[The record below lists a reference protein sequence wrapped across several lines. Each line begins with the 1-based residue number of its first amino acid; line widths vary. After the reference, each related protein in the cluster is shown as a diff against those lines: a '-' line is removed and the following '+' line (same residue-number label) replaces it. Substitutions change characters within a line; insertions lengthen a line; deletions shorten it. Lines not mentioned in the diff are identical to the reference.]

1 MNDGPTSD
9 GPQADPTSTHPP
21 AETVSDETSDVAT
34 EGTDPEGADPEG
46 TDPDGTAAASG
57 EPDFASLGLGSEVVE
72 VLSRLGYEAP
82 TPIQA
87 AAIPA
92 LLSGRDVVG
101 LAQTGTGKTAAF
113 ALPIIERIDTSRA
126 STQALVLAPT
136 RELALQVCEAITS
149 YATRSRGIRVL
160 PVYGGQGYGAQLAGL
175 ERGAHVVVGTPGR
188 VMDHLDRGSLDLSG
202 LDHLVLDEADEMLA
216 MGFAEDVERILA
228 DTPEYKQVALF
239 SATMPQAI
247 RRLAKRYLHDPVDI
261 ATPQARSTTSTVRQ
275 RWIPVSHH
283 AKLDALTRLL
293 EVESGDGMII
303 FVRTKSATEEL
314 AERLRSRGFSAAAIN
329 GDLVQ
334 AQRERTVN
342 ALKSGTLDI
351 LVATDVAAR
360 GLDVDRI
367 THVVNYDIPHD
378 PEAYVHRIGRTGRAG
393 RSGEAILFVTPRE
406 RRLLSAIE
414 KVSGRSVQETG
425 VPSVEEVN
433 ARRTARFA
441 QTITDSMGSTQFHV
455 FRGLV
460 EDYARTNDVDAIDVA
475 AALAVMGADDKEFFL
490 RPDPPAR
497 ERARR
502 EPTDRDR
509 DRGPKDRGPRDRTPA
524 QAGEGNAFYRIA
536 VGKRHKVTPSMIVGA
551 LANEGGLRRADFGKI
566 TIGIEHSLVELPADL
581 PGAVFDALSD
591 TRVSGRRI
599 DLRLDDGPPR
609 SGAPRTGGKG
619 YGKGGGGKGYAKGG
633 KSYSKGGA
641 GSSGG
646 ARKPRH
652 PKGR

>member
-1 MNDGPTSD
+1 MTDDRPASDLSEQTPDQEASNAPEATS
-9 GPQADPTSTHPP
+9 P
-21 AETVSDETSDVAT
+21 
-34 EGTDPEGADPEG
+34 GARF
-46 TDPDGTAAASG
+46 AA
-57 EPDFASLGLGSEVVE
+57 LGLGDELVE
-72 VLSRLGYEAP
+72 VLGRLGYEAP
-82 TPIQA
+82 TPIQEA
-87 AAIPA
+87 AVPA
-92 LLSGRDVVG
+92 LLAGRDVVG

-113 ALPIIERIDTSRA
+113 ALPILEKIDPDRA

-136 RELALQVCEAITS
+136 RELALQVCEAMTS
-149 YATRSRGIRVL
+149 YTPRSRRIRVL

-239 SATMPQAI
+239 SATMPPAI
-247 RRLAKRYLHDPVDI
+247 RRLAKRYLHDPADI
-261 ATPQARSTTSTVRQ
+261 ATPQARSSTSTVRQ

-293 EVESGDGMII
+293 EVESGDAMII

-334 AQRERTVN
+334 AQRERPVT
-342 ALKSGTLDI
+342 ALKNGSLDI

-378 PEAYVHRIGRTGRAG
+378 PEAYVHRVGRTGRAG

-414 KVSGRSVQETG
+414 KVSGRPVEETG
-425 VPSVEEVN
+425 VPSVDEVN
-433 ARRTARFA
+433 ARRTAKFA
-441 QTITDSMGSTQFHV
+441 QAITDSMGSAQFHA

-460 EDYARTNDVDAIDVA
+460 EDYVREHDVEMLDVA
-475 AALAVMGADDKEFFL
+475 AALAVMSTDDKEFFL
-490 RPDPPAR
+490 RPDPPKKERR
-497 ERARR
+497 ERPERQ
-502 EPTDRDR
+502 DRPVRDAGDR
-509 DRGPKDRGPRDRTPA
+509 PPRPSKDGWAP
-524 QAGEGNAFYRIA
+524 YRIA

-566 TIGIEHSLVELPADL
+566 TLGIDHAVVELPQDL
-581 PGAVFDALSD
+581 PPAVFEALAD
-591 TRVSGRRI
+591 TRISGRRI
-599 DLRLDDGPPR
+599 ELQADRGARVGRPSRDDRPTAHRKGSGGP
-609 SGAPRTGGKG
+609 GGKG
-619 YGKGGGGKGYAKGG
+619 KGGQRG
-633 KSYSKGGA
+633 SWSKDGE
-641 GSSGG
+641 SP
-646 ARKPRH
+646 RKPRH
-652 PKGR
+652 PKGH

>member
-1 MNDGPTSD
+1 MNDDVPAPATPDDTVPGEPAPGGTGPVEA
-9 GPQADPTSTHPP
+9 GP
-21 AETVSDETSDVAT
+21 VETSPVETGPADTVVEPAPEQPVAPT
-34 EGTDPEGADPEG
+34 RPFSD
-46 TDPDGTAAASG
+46 
-57 EPDFASLGLGSEVVE
+57 LGLDDELVQ
-72 VLSRLGYEAP
+72 VLERLGYETP
-82 TPIQA
+82 TPIQEA
-87 AAIPA
+87 AVPA
-92 LLSGRDVVG
+92 LLAGRDVVG

-113 ALPIIERIDTSRA
+113 ALPILQKIDPDRA

-136 RELALQVCEAITS
+136 RELALQVCEAMTS
-149 YATRSRGIRVL
+149 YTPKGRRIRVL

-188 VMDHLDRGSLDLSG
+188 VMDHLDRGSLDLTG

-239 SATMPQAI
+239 SATMPPAI
-247 RRLAKRYLHDPVDI
+247 RRLAKRYLHDPADI
-261 ATPQARSTTSTVRQ
+261 ATPQARSSTSTVRQ

-314 AERLRSRGFSAAAIN
+314 AERLRTRGFSAAAIN
-329 GDLVQ
+329 GDLAQ

-342 ALKSGTLDI
+342 ALKSGALDI

-378 PEAYVHRIGRTGRAG
+378 PEAYVHRVGRTGRAG

-414 KVSGRSVQETG
+414 KVSGRAVEETG
-425 VPSVEEVN
+425 VPSVDEVN
-433 ARRTARFA
+433 ARRTAKFA
-441 QTITDSMGSTQFHV
+441 QAITDSMGSPQFHA

-460 EDYARTNDVDAIDVA
+460 EDYVREHDVEMLDVA
-475 AALAVMGADDKEFFL
+475 AALAVMSTDDKEFFL
-490 RPDPPAR
+490 RPDPPKA
-497 ERARR
+497 ARR
-502 EPTDRDR
+502 ERPERPARDTS
-509 DRGPKDRGPRDRTPA
+509 DRGPRPSKDGWTP
-524 QAGEGNAFYRIA
+524 YRIA
-536 VGKRHKVTPSMIVGA
+536 VGKRHKVSPSMIVGA

-566 TIGIEHSLVELPADL
+566 TIGVDHAVVELPQDL
-581 PGAVFDALSD
+581 PDAVFEALSD
-591 TRVSGRRI
+591 TRISGRRI
-599 DLRLDDGPPR
+599 DLKRDGGPQGR
-609 SGAPRTGGKG
+609 SH
-619 YGKGGGGKGYAKGG
+619 GGGRDDRAGGYR
-633 KSYSKGGA
+633 SKGGPP
-641 GSSGG
+641 GKG
-646 ARKPRH
+646 AKDKYRKPRH
-652 PKGR
+652 PKG

>member
-1 MNDGPTSD
+1 MTDDRPTSD
-9 GPQADPTSTHPP
+9 PTVETPDEAGTTPP
-21 AETVSDETSDVAT
+21 EAAVPGARFAE
-34 EGTDPEGADPEG
+34 
-46 TDPDGTAAASG
+46 
-57 EPDFASLGLGSEVVE
+57 LGLGDELVE
-72 VLSRLGYEAP
+72 VLGRLGYEAP
-82 TPIQA
+82 TPIQEA
-87 AAIPA
+87 AVPA
-92 LLSGRDVVG
+92 LLAGRDVVG

-113 ALPIIERIDTSRA
+113 ALPILEKIDPDRA

-136 RELALQVCEAITS
+136 RELALQVCEAMTS
-149 YATRSRGIRVL
+149 YTPRSRRIRVL

-239 SATMPQAI
+239 SATMPPAI
-247 RRLAKRYLHDPVDI
+247 RRLAKRYLHDPADI
-261 ATPQARSTTSTVRQ
+261 ATPQARSSTSTVRQ

-342 ALKSGTLDI
+342 ALKNGSLDI

-378 PEAYVHRIGRTGRAG
+378 PEAYVHRVGRTGRAG

-414 KVSGRSVQETG
+414 KVSGRAVEETG
-425 VPSVEEVN
+425 VPSVDEVN
-433 ARRTARFA
+433 ARRTAKFA
-441 QTITDSMGSTQFHV
+441 QAITDSMGAAQFQA

-460 EDYARTNDVDAIDVA
+460 SDYVREHDVEMLDVA
-475 AALAVMGADDKEFFL
+475 AALAVMSADDKEFFL
-490 RPDPPAR
+490 RPDPPKKERR
-497 ERARR
+497 ERAERPVR
-502 EPTDRDR
+502 EP
-509 DRGPKDRGPRDRTPA
+509 RGDAGDRGPRPTKEGWTP
-524 QAGEGNAFYRIA
+524 YRIA

-566 TIGIEHSLVELPADL
+566 TIGLDHAVVELPQDL
-581 PGAVFDALSD
+581 PDAVFEALSD
-591 TRVSGRRI
+591 TRISGRRI
-599 DLRLDDGPPR
+599 DLARDGGPRGGRPDRDDR
-609 SGAPRTGGKG
+609 SGGYRKGGGYQGKNKAKGGPKGGKG
-619 YGKGGGGKGYAKGG
+619 
-633 KSYSKGGA
+633 
-641 GSSGG
+641 GSWSRDASSDGP
-646 ARKPRH
+646 RKPRH
-652 PKGR
+652 PKGS

>member
-1 MNDGPTSD
+1 MTDDRPASD
-9 GPQADPTSTHPP
+9 L
-21 AETVSDETSDVAT
+21 SDQTPDQEASNAPEAT
-34 EGTDPEGADPEG
+34 APGARF
-46 TDPDGTAAASG
+46 AA
-57 EPDFASLGLGSEVVE
+57 LGLGDELVE
-72 VLSRLGYEAP
+72 VLGRLGYEAP
-82 TPIQA
+82 TPIQEA
-87 AAIPA
+87 AVPA
-92 LLSGRDVVG
+92 LLAGRDVVG

-113 ALPIIERIDTSRA
+113 ALPILEKIDPDRA

-136 RELALQVCEAITS
+136 RELALQVCEAMTS
-149 YATRSRGIRVL
+149 YTPRSRRIRVL

-239 SATMPQAI
+239 SATMPPAI
-247 RRLAKRYLHDPVDI
+247 RRLAKRYLHDPADI
-261 ATPQARSTTSTVRQ
+261 ATPQARSSTSTVRQ

-293 EVESGDGMII
+293 EVESGDAMII

-334 AQRERTVN
+334 AQRERTVT
-342 ALKSGTLDI
+342 ALKNGSLDI

-378 PEAYVHRIGRTGRAG
+378 PEAYVHRVGRTGRAG

-414 KVSGRSVQETG
+414 KVSGRPVEETG
-425 VPSVEEVN
+425 VPSVDEVN
-433 ARRTARFA
+433 ARRTAKFA
-441 QTITDSMGSTQFHV
+441 QAITDSMGSAQFHA

-460 EDYARTNDVDAIDVA
+460 EDYVREHDVEMLDVA
-475 AALAVMGADDKEFFL
+475 AALAVMSTDDKEFFL
-490 RPDPPAR
+490 RPDPPKKERR
-497 ERARR
+497 ERPERQ
-502 EPTDRDR
+502 DRPVRDAGDR
-509 DRGPKDRGPRDRTPA
+509 PPRPSRDGWAP
-524 QAGEGNAFYRIA
+524 YRIA

-566 TIGIEHSLVELPADL
+566 TLGIDHAVVELPQDL
-581 PGAVFDALSD
+581 PPAVFEALAD
-591 TRVSGRRI
+591 TRISGRRI
-599 DLRLDDGPPR
+599 ELQADRGARVGRSSRDDRPTAHRKGSGGP
-609 SGAPRTGGKG
+609 GGKG
-619 YGKGGGGKGYAKGG
+619 KGGQRG
-633 KSYSKGGA
+633 SWSKDGE
-641 GSSGG
+641 SP
-646 ARKPRH
+646 RKPRH
-652 PKGR
+652 PKGH

>member
-1 MNDGPTSD
+1 MNDD
-9 GPQADPTSTHPP
+9 VP
-21 AETVSDETSDVAT
+21 A
-34 EGTDPEGADPEG
+34 P
-46 TDPDGTAAASG
+46 GTAEAVTDERPTQG
-57 EPDFASLGLGSEVVE
+57 FAGLGLGPELVE
-72 VLSRLGYEAP
+72 VLGGLGYEEP

-87 AAIPA
+87 AAVPA
-92 LLSGRDVVG
+92 LLAGRDVVG

-113 ALPIIERIDTSRA
+113 SLPILQSIDPDRP

-136 RELALQVCEAITS
+136 RELALQVCEAMTS
-149 YATRSRGIRVL
+149 YTPRSRRIRVL

-239 SATMPQAI
+239 SATMPPAI
-247 RRLAKRYLHDPVDI
+247 RRLAKRYLHDPADI
-261 ATPQARSTTSTVRQ
+261 ATPQARSSTSTVRQ

-283 AKLDALTRLL
+283 AKLDALTRIL
-293 EVESGDGMII
+293 EVESGDGMIV
-303 FVRTKSATEEL
+303 FVRTKQATEEL

-342 ALKSGTLDI
+342 ALKSGALDI

-378 PEAYVHRIGRTGRAG
+378 PEAYVHRVGRTGRAG

-406 RRLLSAIE
+406 RRLLAAIE
-414 KVSGRSVQETG
+414 KVSGR
-425 VPSVEEVN
+425 PVEETAVPTVDEVN
-433 ARRTARFA
+433 ERRSAKLA
-441 QTITDSMGSTQFHV
+441 QAITDSMGSSQFHV
-455 FRGLV
+455 FRELV
-460 EDYARTNDVDAIDVA
+460 GTYVREHDVEPLDVA
-475 AALAVMGADDKEFFL
+475 AALGVMSTDDKEFFL
-490 RPDPPAR
+490 RPDPPKAPRR
-497 ERARR
+497 ERPER
-502 EPTDRDR
+502 PQRD
-509 DRGPKDRGPRDRTPA
+509 GADRGPRPTREGW
-524 QAGEGNAFYRIA
+524 AGYRIA

-566 TIGIEHSLVELPADL
+566 TIGIDHAVVELPQDL
-581 PGAVFDALSD
+581 PGAVFEALSD
-591 TRVSGRRI
+591 TRISGRRI
-599 DLRLDDGPPR
+599 DLRPDTGPAR
-609 SGAPRTGGKG
+609 GAGRPGQDRGKGRDRPDRPRTDRS
-619 YGKGGGGKGYAKGG
+619 ARDRP
-633 KSYSKGGA
+633 
-641 GSSGG
+641 SGDKP
-646 ARKPRH
+646 RKPRH

>member
-1 MNDGPTSD
+1 MNDDVP
-9 GPQADPTSTHPP
+9 AHP
-21 AETVSDETSDVAT
+21 
-34 EGTDPEGADPEG
+34 DPEPDATPSAQGQDGEGAPG
-46 TDPDGTAAASG
+46 HRFAA
-57 EPDFASLGLGSEVVE
+57 LGLGDDLVE
-72 VLSRLGYEAP
+72 VLGRLGYEAP
-82 TPIQA
+82 TPIQEA
-87 AAIPA
+87 AVPA
-92 LLSGRDVVG
+92 LLAGRDVVG

-113 ALPIIERIDTSRA
+113 ALPILEKIDPERA

-136 RELALQVCEAITS
+136 RELALQVCEAMTS
-149 YATRSRGIRVL
+149 YTPRSRRIRVL

-239 SATMPQAI
+239 SATMPPAI
-247 RRLAKRYLHDPVDI
+247 RRLAKRYLHDPADI
-261 ATPQARSTTSTVRQ
+261 ATPQARSSTSTVRQ

-342 ALKSGTLDI
+342 ALKNGSLDI

-378 PEAYVHRIGRTGRAG
+378 PEAYVHRVGRTGRAG

-414 KVSGRSVQETG
+414 KVSGR
-425 VPSVEEVN
+425 PVEETTVPTVDEVN
-433 ARRTARFA
+433 ERRSAKLA
-441 QTITDSMGSTQFHV
+441 QAITESMGSSQFHV
-455 FRGLV
+455 FRELV
-460 EDYARTNDVDAIDVA
+460 GTYVRENDVEPLDVA
-475 AALAVMGADDKEFFL
+475 AALGVMSTDDKEFFL
-490 RPDPPAR
+490 RPDPPRKERRERPDRGERPAR
-497 ERARR
+497 EGG
-502 EPTDRDR
+502 DRPRPSR
-509 DRGPKDRGPRDRTPA
+509 DGWAP
-524 QAGEGNAFYRIA
+524 YRIA
-536 VGKRHKVTPSMIVGA
+536 VGKRHKVSPSMIVGA

-566 TIGIEHSLVELPADL
+566 TIGVDHAVVELPQDL
-581 PGAVFDALSD
+581 PEAVFEALSD
-591 TRVSGRRI
+591 TRISGRRI
-599 DLRLDDGPPR
+599 HLRPDG
-609 SGAPRTGGKG
+609 GAPQRAGRPGGKG
-619 YGKGGGGKGYAKGG
+619 HPGGRGSARPDKGP
-633 KSYSKGGA
+633 
-641 GSSGG
+641 
-646 ARKPRH
+646 RKPRH
-652 PKGR
+652 PRSR